1 MGLYNRIVEAAAV
14 TSQGV
19 AEEWPLH
26 GDPNGSKWA
35 HVLNSTPRAAVAK
48 ETTHGW
54 TVRDVNVDGVVAAV
68 VVVIVVAVVAPL
80 AVAPPAAVVL
90 DMIEGLII
98 RRDR

>member
-19 AEEWPLH
+19 VAVVAE
-26 GDPNGSKWA
+26 DCPNGSKWA